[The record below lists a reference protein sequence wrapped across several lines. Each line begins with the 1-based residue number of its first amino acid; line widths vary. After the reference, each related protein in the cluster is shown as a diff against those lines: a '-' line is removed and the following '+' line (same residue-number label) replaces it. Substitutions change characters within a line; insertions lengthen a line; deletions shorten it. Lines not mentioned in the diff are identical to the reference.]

1 MSRRKEV
8 AKFACGAEAFH
19 AFVHASLWGAG
30 TTLTVFVVTETPT
43 AHAWGAV
50 ANAVAAVAL
59 GVYGWCYPDAIPP
72 DPPPERRT

>member
-19 AFVHASLWGAG
+19 AFVHASLWGGGA
-30 TTLTVFVVTETPT
+30 TLTAFGVSATPT
-43 AHAWGAV
+43 AHGWGAV

-59 GVYGWCYPDAIPP
+59 GVYGWCYPPAASSD
-72 DPPPERRT
+72 PPERRT